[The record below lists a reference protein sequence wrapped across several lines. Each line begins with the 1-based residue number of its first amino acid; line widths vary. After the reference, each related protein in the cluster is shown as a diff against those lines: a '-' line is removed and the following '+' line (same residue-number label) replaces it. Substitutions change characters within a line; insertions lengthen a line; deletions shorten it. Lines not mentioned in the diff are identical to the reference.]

1 VNTFRFQQFTVAQ
14 DLTAMKVGTDGM
26 LLGAWAQ
33 VQGSSLLD
41 IGTGTG
47 IVALMLA
54 QRYPALTIQAL
65 ELDPAATAQAQAN
78 FAAAPWAERLQ
89 VKQADFC
96 TAPLPRATDWV
107 CNPPFFTGTQTPDH
121 ARMQA
126 RHQASLPLARIW
138 ERGAESGPS
147 RISLILPV
155 DIAQETLPEAE
166 GWGWYL
172 ERRCRVRHTPVHPEK
187 RWLMSLIRERG
198 DVTEESLDLK
208 QTQGGWSEAYQAL
221 TAAFHPPE
229 YL

>member
-1 VNTFRFQQFTVAQ
+1 
-14 DLTAMKVGTDGM
+14 MKVGTDGL

-54 QRYPALTIQAL
+54 QRYPALSIQAL
-65 ELDPAATAQAQAN
+65 ELDPAATVQAQAN

-89 VKQADFC
+89 VTQADFC
-96 TAPLPRATDWV
+96 TAPLPSATDWV
-107 CNPPFFTGTQTPDH
+107 CNPPFFTGGQTPDR
-121 ARMQA
+121 ARTQA
-126 RHQASLPLARIW
+126 RHQSSLPMARLW
-138 ERGAESGPS
+138 ERGAEFGPL

-155 DIAQETLPEAE
+155 DMAEATLPEAAR
-166 GWGWYL
+166 WGWYL
-172 ERRCRVRHTPVHPEK
+172 ERRCRVRHTPAHPEK
-187 RWLMSLIRERG
+187 RWLMSWVRAQGETREE
-198 DVTEESLDLK
+198 TLNLK
-208 QTQGGWSEAYQAL
+208 QAQGGWSEAYRAL